1 MSLKPLTI
9 YYAGPGPNPPKV
21 GIILEELS
29 IPYEIKMMGYGD
41 LKQKPFTDLNPNG
54 RAPGKLSSLFITRH
68 VLTSFHT
75 VLQDPNTGYKIW
87 ETGAIIEYL
96 IDQYDTDQKLS
107 YASGLQKYE
116 LKQWLFF
123 QAFNLFHAE
132 KLPSAQKRYVDEIH
146 RVVGVLDGVLGQSED
161 GWLVGNKVTY
171 ADLAFVT
178 WHTAL
183 AGIFSPPEF
192 KDQWDITKYAHYKKW
207 VEKMLDRPAV
217 KKVLEEQQRL
227 VAESS

>member
-1 MSLKPLTI
+1 MSLKPLTV

-29 IPYEIKMMGYGD
+29 IPYEIKMVGYGD
-41 LKQKPFTDLNPNG
+41 LKQKPYTDLNPNG
-54 RAPGKLSSLFITRH
+54 RAP
-68 VLTSFHT
+68 

-96 IDQYDTDQKLS
+96 IDQYDIEKRLT
-107 YASGLQKYE
+107 YASGLKKYE

-123 QAFNLFHAE
+123 QVSGQGPYWGQAAWFNLFHAE

-146 RVVGVLDGVLGQSED
+146 RVVGVLDGVLGQSEN
-161 GWLVGNKVTY
+161 GWLVGDKITY
-171 ADLAFVT
+171 ADLAFIT
-178 WHTAL
+178 WHVVL

-192 KDQWDITKYAHYKKW
+192 KDQWDITKYPHYKKW
-207 VEKMLDRPAV
+207 VETMLERPAV

>member
-1 MSLKPLTI
+1 MHPVCRSMSSSNGCSSRRPD
-9 YYAGPGPNPPKV
+9 KV
-21 GIILEELS
+21 HIGAKLL
-29 IPYEIKMMGYGD
+29 
-41 LKQKPFTDLNPNG
+41 
-54 RAPGKLSSLFITRH
+54 GKLHYSTR
-68 VLTSFHT
+68 
-75 VLQDPNTGYKIW
+75 
-87 ETGAIIEYL
+87 
-96 IDQYDTDQKLS
+96 
-107 YASGLQKYE
+107 
-116 LKQWLFF
+116 LKSN
-123 QAFNLFHAE
+123 ADYTTRFNLFHAE

>member
-1 MSLKPLTI
+1 MSLKPLTV

-29 IPYEIKMMGYGD
+29 IPYEIKMVGYGD

-54 RAPGKLSSLFITRH
+54 RAP
-68 VLTSFHT
+68 

-107 YASGLQKYE
+107 YASGLKKYE

-123 QAFNLFHAE
+123 QVSGQGPYWGQAAWFNLFHAE
-132 KLPSAQKRYVDEIH
+132 KLLSAQKRYVDEIH
-146 RVVGVLDGVLGQSED
+146 RVVGVLDEVLGQSED
-161 GWLVGNKVTY
+161 GWLVGNKITY

-217 KKVLEEQQRL
+217 KKVLKEQQRL

>member
-107 YASGLQKYE
+107 YASGLQK
-116 LKQWLFF
+116 
-123 QAFNLFHAE
+123 FNLFHAE